1 MSVSRDEMI
10 ALIMEALLRHGDFR
24 PRGRNWIRT
33 SRQDTLL
40 ARACA
45 MAIVEH
51 LERCGI
57 QWSRRPPLT
66 PHSAGE

>member
-1 MSVSRDEMI
+1 MGVSRDEMI

-33 SRQDTLL
+33 SQQDTVL

-45 MAIVEH
+45 MAIVDH
-51 LERCGI
+51 LERCGVE
-57 QWSRRPPLT
+57 WSRRPPLT